1 MIYEFH
7 PIGRVGKTKDVASV
21 IDCLLSDKS
30 SWVTV
35 AVWDVGNSVMLG
47 RI

>member
-1 MIYEFH
+1 MYEFH
-7 PIGRVGKTKDVASV
+7 PIGRVGKTKDLASV

-35 AVWDVGNSVMLG
+35 VISDVDNIVMLG
-47 RI
+47 RN